1 MTANQSL
8 PNGEYLL
15 VTELFAS
22 IQGESTRAGLPCG
35 FVRLSGCN
43 LRCSWCDTTYSYEGG
58 TQMTLPAVLEQVRL
72 WGLPLVEITGGEP
85 LLQPLTPL
93 LASLLLDR
101 GHTVMIETNG
111 SMPIDVLPDG
121 VIRILDIK
129 CPESGMQD
137 RMHWP
142 NLELLT
148 GRDEVKFVLASQS
161 DYNWALNIIRDFDLS
176 RRCGAV
182 LLSPVTGRL
191 DPQDLAAWMM
201 TGKPDARL
209 QLPLHKYIW
218 PGRQRGV

>member
-1 MTANQSL
+1 MAEKAPTLTDGALQ
-8 PNGEYLL
+8 

-35 FVRLSGCN
+35 FIRLAGCN

-58 TQMTLPAVLEQVRL
+58 TEMTLSAILEQVRQ

-85 LLQPLTPL
+85 LLQPLTPVM
-93 LASLLLDR
+93 ASLLLDR
-101 GHTVMIETNG
+101 GLTVLIETNG
-111 SMPIDVLPDG
+111 SMPIDVLPSE
-121 VIRILDIK
+121 VVRILDIK

-148 GRDEVKFVLASQS
+148 TRDEVKFVLASQS
-161 DYNWALNIIRDFDLS
+161 DYRWALDILRQFDLS
-176 RRCGAV
+176 RRCGTV
-182 LLSPVTGRL
+182 LFSPVTGRL
-191 DPQDLAAWMM
+191 DPKDLAAWMM
-201 TGKPDARL
+201 ADKPTARL

-218 PGRQRGV
+218 PERQRGV